1 VRCALVSS
9 KVIVVNAVS
18 ESGAFQEGSEPWIT
32 VGASVRMMMF
42 YGFGLRRVS
51 LKLFSSCF
59 LSFLFIL
66 CLGLA
71 SAQSKID

>member
-1 VRCALVSS
+1 
-9 KVIVVNAVS
+9 VNAVS

-51 LKLFSSCF
+51 LQLFSPRF
-59 LSFLFIL
+59 LSFYFVFG
-66 CLGLA
+66 LGFCPE
-71 SAQSKID
+71 

>member
-1 VRCALVSS
+1 
-9 KVIVVNAVS
+9 VVNAVS

-51 LKLFSSCF
+51 LQLFFPSIY
-59 LSFLFIL
+59 FLFIM

-71 SAQSKID
+71 SAHSKID